1 MQKVK
6 DSVASKLTKM
16 LKVEIKSPT
25 EEAQSLAK
33 LKNDIFSLKYL
44 VSKKYELGVYLG
56 GKRSGYTTIKVFN
69 DYNPQDIELALESYL
84 IKNKVTDSIETIVS
98 FDVATSIAVLKQALS
113 MEVVQFWQYFAVKD
127 FLISKC
133 SSDLKMKFEWFSS
146 DELHDHASKILAR
159 LYQLGVKSQEI
170 WSLVSLVQQVD
181 YPAVNFSD
189 ETVGQ
194 IVLNVFTETKSI
206 AFYEN
211 AVSNTTSDV
220 VTCNML
226 QGFLKDEQEHLSA
239 LVTLYSEVIGTPSTA
254 LDLVELYK
262 QNTSP
267 AISDSVKEFTPIVEK
282 LLKDGSIWYLG
293 REIKKNEDG
302 EILVD
307 DTPITD
313 IETNPDVLSLSATL
327 DDYFRNTGSR
337 VQDSVEVN
345 GIKLNKGNL
354 VWYESTPEEEEQAE
368 FIELV
373 NENAV
378 NLLTNQG
385 YKIVTPDKV
394 VEKVKT
400 ARKYNELRVRE
411 HIEEINQ
418 QIEELKKEMTDDAYL
433 NDPKRIEAVEKQIDK
448 LEDRKQKY
456 YKRLPNTRQKTA
468 DSVTESEKRSFHKA
482 LKWAERYSSNP
493 KVGIVDRNSAK
504 EVVKALTR
512 LLEEVK
518 KQNKVSDVSKE
529 EQTDALKEELYKLV
543 QQFVWKYWRMY
554 YPQYKGETSDL
565 IVDFFEQFL
574 TEKGRGEKK
583 ENLLDKFDPSMTSLP
598 YLVKTA
604 VIRMLIDRSRTDKG
618 EVNYSEQYDEE
629 TGELSLDF
637 LSNLVNEDEVSIDEI
652 EFTPEQIFEIRDL
665 YDELPEADKK
675 HFIRMYKE
683 VKNVLAPNF
692 QALFKDLVGF

>member
-1 MQKVK
+1 MIKVK
-6 DSVASKLTKM
+6 DSIASKLTKM
-16 LKVEIKSPT
+16 LKVEIKSPS

-44 VSKKYELGVYLG
+44 LSKKYELGVYVG
-56 GKRSGYTTIKVFN
+56 GKRSGYIPIKEFN
-69 DYNPQDIELALESYL
+69 DYSPQDIELALESYL
-84 IKNKVTDSIETIVS
+84 LKNKVTDSIETIVS
-98 FDVATSIAVLKQALS
+98 FDVNNSIAVLKQALA
-113 MEVVQFWQYFAVKD
+113 MEIVQFWQYFAVKD

-133 SSDLKMKFEWFSS
+133 SSDLKIKFEWFSS

-170 WSLVSLVQQVD
+170 WNLESFIQQLE
-181 YPAVNFSD
+181 YPVVNFSD

-211 AVSNTTSDV
+211 AVSDTTSDV

-226 QGFLKDEQEHLSA
+226 QDFLKDEQNHLSV
-239 LVTLYSEVIGTPSTA
+239 LVTLYSEVTGTTSTA

-262 QNTSP
+262 QNTNP
-267 AISDSVKEFTPIVEK
+267 IISDSIKEFTPIVET
-282 LLKDGSIWYLG
+282 LLKEGSIWYLG

-307 DTPITD
+307 GTTITD
-313 IETNPDVLSLSATL
+313 LDTNPDVLSLSAVL
-327 DDYFRNTGSR
+327 DNYFRNTGSR

-368 FIELV
+368 FVELV

-378 NLLTNQG
+378 NLLTPNG
-385 YKIVTPDKV
+385 YKIVTPDKI

-400 ARKYNELRVRE
+400 ARKYNTLRVRE
-411 HIEEINQ
+411 HIEEIDALLKEAQAEKEAETDESKLKNLDKK
-418 QIEELKKEMTDDAYL
+418 IKTLEE
-433 NDPKRIEAVEKQIDK
+433 
-448 LEDRKQKY
+448 RKAKY
-456 YKRLPNTRQKTA
+456 YHRLPNTRQKTA
-468 DSVTESEKRSFHKA
+468 DSITEAEERNFRKA
-482 LKWAERYSSNP
+482 LKWAESYSSNP
-493 KVGIVDRNSAK
+493 KVGFVDRNGVK
-504 EVVKALTR
+504 EVARALKR
-512 LLEEVK
+512 LLKEVSEH
-518 KQNKVSDVSKE
+518 NKVSDVAKE

-543 QQFVWKYWRMY
+543 QQFVWKYWRVY
-554 YPQYKGETSDL
+554 YPQYKGETHDL

-574 TEKGRGEKK
+574 TEKGRGEEK
-583 ENLLDKFDPSMTSLP
+583 ENLLDKYDPSMTSLP
-598 YLVKTA
+598 YLVKTS

-637 LSNLVNEDEVSIDEI
+637 LSNLLDEDEVSVDGI

-665 YDELPEADKK
+665 YDELSEADKK